1 MKDVLGFREFL
12 CPSSSSAPGAQPA
25 LNHKVHGPEP
35 WKAMSPRSPGC
46 PGGCHRAPCCAGLG
60 GLRSRGPGA
69 EAEVSDISVFPWQLK
84 AEASTSKHAR

>member
-35 WKAMSPRSPGC
+35 WKAMSPRSPGALE
-46 PGGCHRAPCCAGLG
+46 GAIAPLVVLALVVFAVGVLVRR
-60 GLRSRGPGA
+60 LRSRIFLSFRGN
-69 EAEVSDISVFPWQLK
+69 
-84 AEASTSKHAR
+84 